1 MKRFVWRL
9 QRVLDIKRKEEETK
23 RAELLELT
31 EKLAQRRGQ
40 LLMQKKILED
50 IIVSIERKDIR
61 KRLVEQEFFLKWSAT
76 SDELIKRLK
85 DKIRELE
92 SEQRKK
98 ITELL
103 RVKRFREGLEKLRA
117 EAKREFIKA
126 EEKLEQKELD
136 EGASISF
143 SRKMLGI
150 DV

>member
-9 QRVLDIKRKEEETK
+9 QRVLDIKAKEEETK

-50 IIVSIERKDIR
+50 IIASIERKDIR
-61 KRLVEQEFFLKWSAT
+61 KRLCEQEFFLKWSAA
-76 SDELIKRLK
+76 SDELIKKLK

-98 ITELL
+98 IAELL
-103 RVKRFREGLEKLRA
+103 RVKRFREGLDKLRA

-143 SRKMLGI
+143 ARKMLGI